1 MEQLIKVTTVPFH
14 AIRFTQNARLVPAD
28 NMALERHKALVRH
41 HAFQTRFRAATSSVD
56 YDFLNQVNVAFSKNT
71 KASQTPAPSAGLAGS
86 SRPAAGG
93 KAGDGNTVTQASS
106 GNQAFHPSPA
116 VIPSGDPSLPAS
128 AMAAMSGDTDR
139 QVHTSSAQVAAEAA
153 VAYAVQ
159 RGSFELRVAKGELS
173 YVPPLVMTI
182 VTQYPDIQFEYT
194 GGFNYIPP
202 REDSPGT
209 NMNLSI

>member
-1 MEQLIKVTTVPFH
+1 MMEQLIKVSSVPFQ

-41 HAFQTRFRAATSSVD
+41 HAFLSRFRAVSGSVD
-56 YDFLNQVNVAFSKNT
+56 YDFLNQVNAAFSKET
-71 KASQTPAPSAGLAGS
+71 KASQPQVSFTGMPRAGVPAADRDASGAVSRPVPGNQSFPLRPQPVPRGDTASPVSFKAAPSGHTGQPVHA
-86 SRPAAGG
+86 
-93 KAGDGNTVTQASS
+93 
-106 GNQAFHPSPA
+106 PS
-116 VIPSGDPSLPAS
+116 VQVPS
-128 AMAAMSGDTDR
+128 
-139 QVHTSSAQVAAEAA
+139 EAA
-153 VAYAVQ
+153 AAYTIQ

-202 REDSPGT
+202 REDSSGT
-209 NMNLSI
+209 NMNVSI

>member
-1 MEQLIKVTTVPFH
+1 MMEQLIKVSSVPFQ

-41 HAFQTRFRAATSSVD
+41 HAFLSRFRAAASCVD
-56 YDFLNQVNVAFSKNT
+56 YDFLNQVNAAFSKGT
-71 KASQTPAPSAGLAGS
+71 RTTQPPASFSGLPRAAV
-86 SRPAAGG
+86 PAAGRDASG
-93 KAGDGNTVTQASS
+93 KVSPATP
-106 GNQAFHPSPA
+106 GNQSIHHRPHPVSSEEPVSPVSFKA
-116 VIPSGDPSLPAS
+116 DVSGHTDKPVLAPSVQVPS
-128 AMAAMSGDTDR
+128 
-139 QVHTSSAQVAAEAA
+139 EAA
-153 VAYAVQ
+153 AAYTIQ

-202 REDSPGT
+202 RKDSSGT
-209 NMNLSI
+209 NMNVSI

>member
-1 MEQLIKVTTVPFH
+1 MEQLIKVSSVPFQ

-41 HAFQTRFRAATSSVD
+41 HAFLSRFRAATNCVD
-56 YDFLNQVNVAFSKNT
+56 YDFLNQVNAAFSKET
-71 KASQTPAPSAGLAGS
+71 KASQPQVSFTGLPRAAAPAPGRDASGKVS
-86 SRPAAGG
+86 PA
-93 KAGDGNTVTQASS
+93 SP
-106 GNQAFHPSPA
+106 GNQSPHLRPQSVPSGEPASPA
-116 VIPSGDPSLPAS
+116 SFKAAVSGHRYKPVQAPSVQVPS
-128 AMAAMSGDTDR
+128 
-139 QVHTSSAQVAAEAA
+139 EAA
-153 VAYAVQ
+153 AAYTIQ

-202 REDSPGT
+202 REDSSGI
-209 NMNLSI
+209 NMNVSI

>member
-1 MEQLIKVTTVPFH
+1 MMEQLIKVTSVPFQ

-41 HAFQTRFRAATSSVD
+41 QAFLSRFRAATSSVD
-56 YDFLNQVNVAFSKNT
+56 YDFLNQVNTAFSKDANT
-71 KASQTPAPSAGLAGS
+71 VQAPFSSAGPAEGTRPAKGQKAGS
-86 SRPAAGG
+86 PVSLAAPGHT
-93 KAGDGNTVTQASS
+93 ALHARLSS
-106 GNQAFHPSPA
+106 
-116 VIPSGDPSLPAS
+116 IPSGDSAAPAS
-128 AMAAMSGDTDR
+128 AAVSAHTDK
-139 QVHTSSAQVAAEAA
+139 QVYTSSVQVTAEAS

-194 GGFNYIPP
+194 GGFHYIPP
-202 REDSPGT
+202 REDSSGI